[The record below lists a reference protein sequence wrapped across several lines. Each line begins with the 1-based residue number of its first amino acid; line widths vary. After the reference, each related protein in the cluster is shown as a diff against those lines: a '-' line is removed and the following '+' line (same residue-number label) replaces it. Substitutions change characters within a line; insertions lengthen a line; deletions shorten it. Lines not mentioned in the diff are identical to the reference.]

1 MKKEGFLK
9 RSKEKAVQLWQWMRD
24 TRLAKSAVHFFNVCE
39 QHSFLTQCVLVLL
52 MRLILDVV
60 YITVLQPNYAYTGFT
75 YSIQPLF
82 YLSTWLALVIFTPF
96 HVRLSQNKA
105 PSALIITFL
114 DYLFFIPL
122 TSYCGCSG
130 SDVPFLLIAL
140 IYWAAMLLFQFCL
153 PILELKRLA
162 LHHSRFLLIGLTVV
176 SCIFILYISGR
187 YTGFRFTLDF
197 VDVYGIRLEARTYQ
211 IPTLFNY
218 LLSAMTIVMTI
229 LLLYWLTSR
238 KWLIT
243 AALCIVYIFLFSIS
257 AQKSQFFLLILIL
270 GCLIFYREWMLRWA
284 GGFLVL
290 FCMAGLAEE
299 KLFHTVRLLGIFILR
314 MLYLPVQICQ
324 QYGEFFQKNPQNL
337 FREGIMGKLSF
348 GEIYSMQISRIVGE
362 FRGHPLEGAN
372 SGLLGDL
379 FANFPTVPGVIL
391 LPLILVICFRLL
403 DMTAS
408 YLPIRI
414 KIPIC
419 FYFACCFLSVFWST
433 VLLTNGFLLTCLL
446 LYIYPNEEG
455 LSHA

>member
-52 MRLILDVV
+52 MRLLLDIV
-60 YITVLQPNYAYTGFT
+60 YITVLYPIFAYAGFT
-75 YSIQPLF
+75 YDIYPLF

-153 PILELKRLA
+153 PILELKRPA

-187 YTGFRFTLDF
+187 YTGFRFTLNF

-218 LLSAMTIVMTI
+218 LLSAMTIVMAI
-229 LLLYWLTSR
+229 LLLYWVTCR
-238 KWLIT
+238 KWLVT

-284 GGFLVL
+284 GGFLAL
-290 FCMAGLAEE
+290 FCMAGLAED
-299 KLFHTVRLLGIFILR
+299 KLFHTFWLVNLFIRR
-314 MLYLPVQICQ
+314 MLYLPVKICQ

-348 GEIYSMQISRIVGE
+348 DEIYSTRIPRIIGE
-362 FRGHPLEGAN
+362 FRGHPLESAN

-408 YLPIRI
+408 SLSPRI

-419 FYFACCFLSVFWST
+419 FYFACSFVSSSWST
-433 VLLTNGFLLTCLL
+433 ILLTNGFLLACLL
-446 LYIYPNEEG
+446 LYIYPDEEG